1 MKKVLIIVL
10 MLLLI
15 SGVTYTKDFD
25 FSKIKDRVS
34 EFTLENGLKFIL
46 LEDHSVPIASF
57 VTYVNV
63 GGVDEKIGDWGIAHF
78 LEHMAFKGTS
88 EIGTKNWKKEKKNFA
103 KMDLIFSQILAE
115 DNKQTPDKA
124 KIKELNKKLAL
135 LKKEA
140 AKYVVANEFDTILK
154 RNGGV
159 GLNAGTGA
167 DSTTYYFSLPSNK
180 LELWAYLESARYL
193 DPAFREFYKERDVI
207 TEERR
212 MRVEN
217 QPIGKLIE
225 EVLGIAY
232 KVHPYKNNVIG
243 PMSNIHHFS
252 RASLKRF
259 FNANYTGENMVIGVT
274 GDVTPK
280 QLKKLAKKYF
290 SKIRKGTKNPWHYT
304 FEPKQAGEK
313 RITIYDDSQPFIL
326 LAYHCP
332 EGNHPDFIKFE
343 LLNYIL
349 TSGRSSRL
357 NKKMVIKNKSALA
370 VFSMGGFPGTKYPNL
385 YLMLSLPNKDIKS
398 KKLIKSMLN
407 EIDDLKENL
416 ISEKEL
422 NSAKVRMKLNAVRGL
437 GSNRGLLVELLSSE
451 VLTGSWENTFNDI
464 SKIDKITA
472 KDIKELAKKYLTVNN
487 RIIARIEKKIKKKEV
502 KKEENKKGEKK

>member
-1 MKKVLIIVL
+1 MKNFFIIVL
-10 MLLLI
+10 ILFVL
-15 SGVTYTKDFD
+15 SGITYGKDFD
-25 FSKIKDRVS
+25 FSKIKNRVS

-63 GGVDEKIGDWGIAHF
+63 GGVDEKIGEWGIAHF

-103 KMDLIFSQILAE
+103 KMDLLFSQIIAE
-115 DNKQTPDKA
+115 DNKRNPDKK
-124 KIKELNKKLAL
+124 KINELKKKLEV

-140 AKYVVANEFDTILK
+140 AKYVEANEFDTIIK
-154 RNGGV
+154 KNGGV
-159 GLNAGTGA
+159 GLNAGTGS
-167 DSTTYYFSLPSNK
+167 DSTSYYLSLPSNK
-180 LELWAYLESARYL
+180 LELWAYLESSRYI

-217 QPIGKLIE
+217 QPVGKLIE

-232 KVHPYKNNVIG
+232 KVHPYKNNTIG
-243 PMSNIHHFS
+243 PMSNIHRFT
-252 RASLKRF
+252 RASLKNF
-259 FNANYTGENMVIGVT
+259 FNKNYTGKNMLIGVT

-280 QLKKLAKKYF
+280 QLKKIAKKYF
-290 SKIRKGTKNPWHYT
+290 SKIRAGRKTPWHYT
-304 FEPKQAGEK
+304 YEPEQVGEK

-332 EGNHPDFIKFE
+332 AGDHPDFIKFE

-357 NKKMVIKNKSALA
+357 NKKMVIKNKTALA
-370 VFSMGGFPGTKYPNL
+370 VFSMGGFPGTKYPSL
-385 YLMLSLPNKDIKS
+385 YLMLSMPNKGHKS
-398 KKLIKSMLN
+398 KKLIGSMLD
-407 EIDDLKENL
+407 EIEDLKVNL
-416 ISEKEL
+416 VSDKEL
-422 NSAKVRMKLNAVRGL
+422 KSAKIRMKLNAVRGL
-437 GSNRGLLVELLSSE
+437 GSNQGLLSELLTAE
-451 VLTGSWENTFNDI
+451 VLTGTWENAFNDI
-464 SKIDKITA
+464 ARIDKITA
-472 KDIKELAKKYLTVNN
+472 KDIKKLANKYLNLNN
-487 RIIARIEKKIKKKEV
+487 RIIAQIEKKKNIKKTEKI
-502 KKEENKKGEKK
+502 KGEKK